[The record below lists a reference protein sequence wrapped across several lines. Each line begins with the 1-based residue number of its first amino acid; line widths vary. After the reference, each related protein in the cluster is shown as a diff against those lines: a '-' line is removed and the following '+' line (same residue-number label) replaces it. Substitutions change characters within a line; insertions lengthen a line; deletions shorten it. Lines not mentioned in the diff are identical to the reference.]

1 MSAINKFALRV
12 LAYWYS
18 ARFLRWLSNKSSV
31 QKKLIAH
38 LHWIWPALGLDG
50 LDMKDSDLKNHVL
63 GSDGD
68 SQIVLSCLTSCL
80 QFWLRFLATWNI
92 LEGLEKYDK
101 WYIILSHSRC
111 SYHFWQL
118 KHVDIDFWPTPIWEQ
133 PLRDG
138 IDIWW
143 YLQRAQWILASY
155 ASIQL
160 IQEAL
165 VVYSI
170 QACSDIFPSRSELQ
184 KSKLSMNRFA
194 ICFPDFTWSI
204 AASKELR
211 ELIFRLSDFKRLE
224 ELRRLA
230 SCPLGIYF
238 LGCRWQILWPFGN
251 YK

>member
-1 MSAINKFALRV
+1 MQR
-12 LAYWYS
+12 
-18 ARFLRWLSNKSSV
+18 KSSDV
-31 QKKLIAH
+31 SH

-92 LEGLEKYDK
+92 PEGLEKYDK

-143 YLQRAQWILASY
+143 CLQRAQWILASY
-155 ASIQL
+155 ASIQLIQEASIQL

-194 ICFPDFTWSI
+194 IWFPDFTWSI
-204 AASKELR
+204 
-211 ELIFRLSDFKRLE
+211 
-224 ELRRLA
+224 
-230 SCPLGIYF
+230 
-238 LGCRWQILWPFGN
+238 
-251 YK
+251 

>member
-1 MSAINKFALRV
+1 MIYLQRLNTQGSANKLGNIFWEGLHDAAYMTGNALDKLSQHGPFIKQHEKCWKV
-12 LAYWYS
+12 LHCYCWC
-18 ARFLRWLSNKSSV
+18 
-31 QKKLIAH
+31 
-38 LHWIWPALGLDG
+38 LH
-50 LDMKDSDLKNHVL
+50 
-63 GSDGD
+63 GD

-92 LEGLEKYDK
+92 PEGLEKYDK

-143 YLQRAQWILASY
+143 CLQRAQWILASY

-204 AASKELR
+204 
-211 ELIFRLSDFKRLE
+211 
-224 ELRRLA
+224 
-230 SCPLGIYF
+230 
-238 LGCRWQILWPFGN
+238 
-251 YK
+251 